1 MATILLD
8 SCVIF
13 DALNGKR
20 RRADYLQHLLSEGNL
35 LACCAVNFTE
45 VYAGLR
51 DSETAATEGF
61 LAALEFLEIDHVIA
75 RRAGLI
81 KREWARKGVTL
92 SLPDV
97 MIAAVALSYQVPL
110 LTDNKKDFP
119 SKGLELYPLPA

>member
-20 RRADYLQHLLSEGNL
+20 SRAQYLQHLLSEGNL
-35 LACCAVNFTE
+35 LACCAVNIAE
-45 VYAGLR
+45 VYAGMR
-51 DSETAATEGF
+51 ESEAAATEDF
-61 LAALEFLEIDHVIA
+61 LAALEYLHMDDEIA

-81 KREWARKGVTL
+81 KREWARKGRTL

-97 MIAAVALSYQVPL
+97 MIAAVAIFYKVPL

>member
-20 RRADYLQHLLSEGNL
+20 RRAEYLQHLLAEGNL
-35 LACCAVNFTE
+35 LACCAVNITE
-45 VYAGLR
+45 VYARLR
-51 DSETAATEGF
+51 DYETATTEHF
-61 LAALEFLEIDHVIA
+61 LAALETLPIDDEIA

-81 KREWARKGVTL
+81 KREWARKGLIL
-92 SLPDV
+92 SVPDV
-97 MIAAVALSYQVPL
+97 MIAAVALWYEVPL